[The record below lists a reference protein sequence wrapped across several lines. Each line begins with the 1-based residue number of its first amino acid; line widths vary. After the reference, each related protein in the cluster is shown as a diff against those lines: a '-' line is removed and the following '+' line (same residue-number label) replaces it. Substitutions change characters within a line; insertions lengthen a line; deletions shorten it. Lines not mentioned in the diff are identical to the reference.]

1 MAKIPPGV
9 GPKFPQVVV
18 LVGATGDLARRKLLP
33 GMYHLASAG
42 FIPDCRIIG
51 VSLDEIDA
59 DAFRGIARAALNDH
73 SQRKVTDKEWQKF
86 ADKLDY
92 VSLTAGPQAL
102 RAAVEK
108 AEQVINAEC
117 RRLHYLSVP
126 PNAALS
132 AISMLGEA
140 GLVDRA
146 RIVMEKP
153 FGTDLA
159 SAKILNSKLHEVF
172 PEDRIFRIDHFLG
185 KEPAQ
190 NILAFRFANG
200 LFEPIWNR
208 NFIDHIQI
216 DVPETLTLGKRA
228 SFYEQTGAYRDMVV
242 THLFQILAFVA
253 MEPPTSLE
261 PDPISEEKNKVFR
274 SMLPLLPSDVV
285 RGQYTGYRNEEGIDP
300 ESDTETFIALKC
312 SIDNWRWAGVP
323 FFLRTGKRL
332 AQGQR
337 IISIAF
343 REPPK
348 SMFPPGSGVGSQGPD
363 HLTFDLADSSK
374 MSLSFYGKRPG
385 PGMRLDKLS
394 LQFAMHDTGFADDV
408 LEAYERLILDAMRG
422 DHTLFNTAEGIER
435 LWEVS
440 VPLLEAPP
448 PVRFYAPDSWGPN
461 AIHQLVAPRA
471 WRLPFERAWRDPN
484 TVGS

>member
-1 MAKIPPGV
+1 
-9 GPKFPQVVV
+9 VVV

-33 GMYHLASAG
+33 GLFHLSSAG
-42 FIPDCRIIG
+42 FIPGCRIIG
-51 VSLDEIDA
+51 VSLDNLGPEE
-59 DAFRGIARAALNDH
+59 FRQFARCALDEF
-73 SQRKVTDKEWQKF
+73 STRKVTEQDWEIFGKS
-86 ADKLDY
+86 LDY
-92 VSLTAGPQAL
+92 VPIAQGAAAL
-102 RAAVEK
+102 RAAVIK
-108 AEQVINAEC
+108 AEQSFEGEC

-132 AISMLGEA
+132 AVRMLGEA
-140 GLVDRA
+140 QLVERS
-146 RIVMEKP
+146 RIIMEKP

-159 SAKILNSKLHEVF
+159 SSVSLNSRLHEVF
-172 PEDRIFRIDHFLG
+172 AEEQIFRIDHFLG

-216 DVPETLTLGKRA
+216 DVPETLGLGKR
-228 SFYEQTGAYRDMVV
+228 SGFYETVGAFRDMVV

-253 MEPPTSLE
+253 MEPPTALE
-261 PDPISEEKNKVFR
+261 PKSIGEEKNKVFR
-274 SMLPLLPSDVV
+274 SMLPIGPNDVV
-285 RGQYTGYRNEEGIDP
+285 RGQYNGYRAEDGVNP
-300 ESDTETFIALKC
+300 ESETETFIALKC
-312 SIDNWRWAGVP
+312 SIDNWRWAGTP
-323 FFLRTGKRL
+323 FFLRTGKRM
-332 AQGQR
+332 AEGQR

-348 SMFPPGSGVGSQGPD
+348 SMFPADSGVGSQGPD
-363 HLTFDLADSSK
+363 HLTFDLADASK

-394 LQFAMHDTGFADDV
+394 LQFAMHDTGLIGDV

-422 DHTLFNTAEGIER
+422 DRTLFTTAEGIER

-440 VPLLEAPP
+440 TALLEAPP
-448 PVRFYAPDSWGPN
+448 PVRLYAPGSWGPN
-461 AIHQLVAPRA
+461 AIHQLIAPRA
-471 WRLPFERAWRDPN
+471 WRLPFERAWRAPN
-484 TVGS
+484 KDGA